1 MEYCFKGFSIDFK
14 NAKLTIN
21 NNLVQID
28 ESTFVLFKLLIESSP
43 EVCSKHM
50 LIQAISANKEVTN
63 WSLSELITQTRNIFA
78 LAGFKGP
85 LIETVHGKGYKLDDA
100 LSKQLNRL
108 KNETAEFSNILNK
121 KVKLAKKWQFPIYFF
136 VTVLCFSIIHLTM
149 TLIHDVNEQS
159 EQVKQLMYS
168 EPEQALGRILWV
180 DDHPEN
186 NINEKKF
193 FESNNI
199 GVYTTTSTEEALKL
213 LSLYNYQVVIS
224 DMGRNN
230 DSLAGLKLLK
240 TMRSNNDHTPFYM
253 YTWISSDA
261 LVEELQ
267 SNDSQGFTIE
277 SEKLYSQ
284 VLPIF
289 TKKNNL

>member
-1 MEYCFKGFSIDFK
+1 MEYCFKGFSIDFENTQLK
-14 NAKLTIN
+14 IN

-28 ESTFVLFKLLIESSP
+28 ESTFLLFKLLIESSP
-43 EVCSKHM
+43 DVCSKHM
-50 LIQAISANKEVTN
+50 LIQVIYENKEITS
-63 WSLSELITQTRNIFA
+63 WCLSELITQTRNIFA
-78 LAGFKGP
+78 LAGYKGP
-85 LIETVHGKGYKLDDA
+85 LIETVHGKGYKLDDS

-108 KNETAEFSNILNK
+108 KNETVEFSNTINK
-121 KVKLAKKWQFPIYFF
+121 EVKLAKKWQYPIYFF
-136 VTVLCFSIIHLTM
+136 VAVLCFSIIHLTM
-149 TLIHDVNEQS
+149 IQLRGINEQS
-159 EQVKQLMYS
+159 EQVNQLLYS
-168 EPEQALGRILWV
+168 EPKQALGRILWV

-199 GVYTTTSTEEALKL
+199 GVYTTTSTAEALKL

-240 TMRSNNDHTPFYM
+240 AMRTNNNHTPFYM

-261 LVEELQ
+261 LVEELK
-267 SNDSQGFTIE
+267 SNGSQGFTIE
-277 SEKLYSQ
+277 SERLYSQ

-289 TKKNNL
+289 KKSNNL

>member
-1 MEYCFKGFSIDFK
+1 MECCFNGFSIDFE
-14 NAKLTIN
+14 NAKLEIN
-21 NNLVQID
+21 NKHVQID

-43 EVCSKHM
+43 GVCSKHM

-78 LAGFKGP
+78 SAGYIGP

-108 KNETAEFSNILNK
+108 HNDSAEFTNKLNH
-121 KVKLAKKWQFPIYFF
+121 KVKLAKKWQYPIYFF

-149 TLIHDVNEQS
+149 IQIRGVEEQS
-159 EQVKQLMYS
+159 EQAKQLMYS
-168 EPEQALGRILWV
+168 EPRQALGRILWV

-193 FESNNI
+193 FENNNI

-240 TMRSNNDHTPFYM
+240 AMRLNHDNTPFFM

-261 LVEELQ
+261 LMKELR
-267 SNDSQGFTIE
+267 SNGSQGFTIDE
-277 SEKLYSQ
+277 ERLYSQ
-284 VLPIF
+284 ILPIF
-289 TKKNNL
+289 NKSNNL